1 MPNNLS
7 NPFTW
12 TRFYA
17 KSYLG
22 SLSRSDVFSH
32 PKTFC
37 MFLGYP
43 RSGHSLV
50 GSLLDAHPNMVI
62 AHELDVLK
70 FVQAGF
76 SRNQIF
82 YLLLKNSERYA
93 KGGRKYSGYSYA
105 VPHQWQGRF
114 ADLQVIG
121 DKKGG
126 RSSTRL
132 SLNPRLLARLYDTL
146 RMKIKWIHVVR
157 NPYDS
162 IGTMSRRNRLKRPL
176 DEIIDNYFSRCQTV
190 AAAKN
195 EIGAADLID
204 LRQEALIAEPEKRL
218 KELCDFLGV
227 AAPADYLAACASIIF
242 RSPHKSRSDIAWNA
256 DRIARVREEMAR
268 YPFFSGYSFED

>member
-22 SLSRSDVFSH
+22 SLSRRDAFSRV
-32 PKTFC
+32 KTFC

-70 FVQAGF
+70 FIQAGF

-82 YLLLKNSERYA
+82 YLLLQNSERYA
-93 KGGRKYSGYSYA
+93 EAGRKYSGYSYE
-105 VPHQWQGRF
+105 VPKQWQGRF
-114 ADLQVIG
+114 AELQVIG

-132 SLNPRLLARLYDTL
+132 GRNPRLLARLYDTIG
-146 RMKIKWIHVVR
+146 MNIKWIHVVR

-162 IGTMSRRNRLKRPL
+162 IGTMSRRDRRKQPL
-176 DEIIDNYFSRCQTV
+176 DKIIDNYFSRCAAV

-195 EIGAADLID
+195 EIGASDLID

-218 KELCDFLGV
+218 KELCDFLGL
-227 AAPADYLAACASIIF
+227 AAPADYLAACAGIIF
-242 RSPHKSRSDIAWNA
+242 RSPHKSRSGIAWTA
-256 DRIARVREEMAR
+256 DAIARVRGEMAR
-268 YPFFSGYSFED
+268 YPFFAGYTYED